1 MSAGSDDS
9 NGSARPRGRLAEV
22 IATRGGQAPPEAPF
36 VIEHREA
43 LIYILCQAAE
53 LEHGIM
59 AQYLFAAF
67 SLKQSAAEGL
77 TDAEAAAVQRWRR
90 QIMHIAAQEMLH
102 LALVQNLLSAIGAA
116 PHLSRPN
123 FPQPASHYPAG
134 VHLALLPFGEQ
145 ALRHFMFLERPE
157 GMALHDA
164 EGMAAFNRAA
174 PLMQAG
180 DIVPRGQDFATVGH
194 LYRSIEAGIAHLA
207 DKFGE
212 DWLFVGPPRA
222 QATAKHF
229 NWPEL
234 VAVTDVASAQ
244 RAVDEILEQ
253 GEGPRGAWQN
263 AHFGQF
269 VAILDEFEQLRQ
281 ANRAFDPVRPVIAAN
296 VRPSER
302 DPGCAL
308 VTDPAAKRV
317 MDLFNVCYEILLLAF
332 QRFFA
337 HTEESDAQLAV
348 LADATVALMIQ
359 VIKPLGDL
367 VTTLPAGP
375 EYPGRTA
382 GPSFELFYESDYLL
396 PHRDAAWVLLAERI
410 EQAAE
415 FCEPASAEP
424 SSTKLAELAPVREAL
439 HDIARSLT
447 AHIPGREAAAAAAP
461 AADLGSLL
469 AEAVEWSRTIAGS
482 TSGDPASAGLA
493 DVFAKAYRILG
504 TRTRSGSPATSA
516 ATAARVV
523 NSVLRPLAAEL
534 GQGGGGT
541 PAAEAEA
548 VPADPVPASP
558 AEAAWDAARF
568 ATGLR
573 ARLADAAPPGLLE
586 ATAALQH
593 LACQLAPAGRRA
605 SRIAELAEIQAGLP
619 AWITVAENGPYLA
632 TNVPVVRTHLGEQLE
647 VPPQLALCRC
657 GQSAMKPFCDGT
669 HARSGFSG
677 EKDPSRVPDR
687 RDSYPGQQ
695 VTIFDNR
702 GICQHSGL
710 CTDRL
715 PTVFRTDAEPFVAPS
730 GGRLDEII
738 RAVRDCPSGALSLAL
753 GKEEARLFVDWDAGR
768 EPAIEVSLDGPYRV
782 TGAIPL
788 ADAARADIARAAG
801 SSREHY
807 ALCRCGHSRNKP
819 FCSGMHWYSGF
830 RDPVP
835 SGEPTLFQWAG
846 GLPALTRMTR
856 LLYEKHVPADDLL
869 APAFAD
875 MPPGH
880 PQREAMWLAEA
891 FGGPAWYS
899 QRFGGAAGP
908 RRAHAGRDL
917 TEQQRARW
925 VELAM
930 RAADDAR
937 LPAEPEFR
945 AALAGYLEW
954 SSRTARAE
962 SAGTAE
968 AAGTVTAAEPVPG
981 WDWGPAGPPA
991 PAATEPAESE
1001 QPAVTLPG
1009 PGETV
1014 SFETHIKP
1022 LFRSR
1027 DRQSMLFAF
1036 DLWSPAD
1043 VQAHAADILDRL
1055 RKGTMP
1061 CDGAWPKEQTDLFQR
1076 WTESG
1081 FQP

>member
-1 MSAGSDDS
+1 MSAASDDS
-9 NGSARPRGRLAEV
+9 NGNARPRGRLAEV

-145 ALRHFMFLERPE
+145 ALRHFMFLERHE

-164 EGMAAFNRAA
+164 EGMAAFNRAE
-174 PLMQAG
+174 PLVQAG

-194 LYRSIEAGIAHLA
+194 LYRSIEAGIARLA
-207 DKFGE
+207 DKYGE

-244 RAVDEILEQ
+244 RAIDEILEQ

-281 ANRAFDPVRPVIAAN
+281 VNRAFDPVRPVIAAN

-302 DPGCAL
+302 DPGCLL

-410 EQAAE
+410 EEAAA
-415 FCEPASAEP
+415 FCEPASAEL
-424 SSTKLAELAPVREAL
+424 KELAPVREAL
-439 HDIARSLT
+439 HDIARSLS
-447 AHIPGREAAAAAAP
+447 AHIAGRETAAAAAP
-461 AADLGSLL
+461 PADLSSLL
-469 AEAVEWSRTIAGS
+469 AEAFEWSRTIGGS
-482 TSGDPASAGLA
+482 TSGDPVSAGLA
-493 DVFAKAYRILG
+493 DVFAKAYRILE
-504 TRTRSGSPATSA
+504 TRTRSGSPASSA

-523 NSVLRPLAAEL
+523 NSVLRPLAAEF
-534 GQGGGGT
+534 GPGGGGT
-541 PAAEAEA
+541 PAAEAEP
-548 VPADPVPASP
+548 VPADPVLAGPVPASP

-568 ATGLR
+568 ATGLH

-593 LACQLAPAGRRA
+593 LACQLAPAGQRA
-605 SRIAELAEIQAGLP
+605 SRISELAEIQAALP
-619 AWITVAENGPYLA
+619 AGITVAQDGPYLA

-657 GQSAMKPFCDGT
+657 GQSAIKPFCDGT

-677 EKDPSRVPDR
+677 DKDPSRVPDR

-695 VTIFDNR
+695 ATIFDNR

-715 PTVFRTDAEPFVAPS
+715 PTGSAPTPS
-730 GGRLDEII
+730 RSSR
-738 RAVRDCPSGALSLAL
+738 RA
-753 GKEEARLFVDWDAGR
+753 
-768 EPAIEVSLDGPYRV
+768 
-782 TGAIPL
+782 
-788 ADAARADIARAAG
+788 AAG
-801 SSREHY
+801 SMRSS
-807 ALCRCGHSRNKP
+807 APCG
-819 FCSGMHWYSGF
+819 
-830 RDPVP
+830 
-835 SGEPTLFQWAG
+835 
-846 GLPALTRMTR
+846 
-856 LLYEKHVPADDLL
+856 
-869 APAFAD
+869 
-875 MPPGH
+875 
-880 PQREAMWLAEA
+880 
-891 FGGPAWYS
+891 
-899 QRFGGAAGP
+899 
-908 RRAHAGRDL
+908 
-917 TEQQRARW
+917 
-925 VELAM
+925 
-930 RAADDAR
+930 
-937 LPAEPEFR
+937 
-945 AALAGYLEW
+945 
-954 SSRTARAE
+954 TAR
-962 SAGTAE
+962 
-968 AAGTVTAAEPVPG
+968 
-981 WDWGPAGPPA
+981 PA
-991 PAATEPAESE
+991 
-1001 QPAVTLPG
+1001 
-1009 PGETV
+1009 
-1014 SFETHIKP
+1014 
-1022 LFRSR
+1022 R
-1027 DRQSMLFAF
+1027 
-1036 DLWSPAD
+1036 
-1043 VQAHAADILDRL
+1043 
-1055 RKGTMP
+1055 
-1061 CDGAWPKEQTDLFQR
+1061 
-1076 WTESG
+1076 
-1081 FQP
+1081 